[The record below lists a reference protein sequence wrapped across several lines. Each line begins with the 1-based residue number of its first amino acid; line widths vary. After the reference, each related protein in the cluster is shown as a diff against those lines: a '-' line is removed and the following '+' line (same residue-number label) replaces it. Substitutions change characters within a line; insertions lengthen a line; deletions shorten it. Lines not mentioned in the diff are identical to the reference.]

1 MIKFAFAIKYC
12 FTHLLFQ
19 ALIVFGVLI
28 YIHSVFA
35 QASINCLEHVEATW
49 PRDGILR
56 VEILR
61 NVSTDYDINQ
71 SYQKEYSDIDAKF
84 SGREGFTADDIFGLS
99 GSNGTDSWFS
109 NLMKQVLPQSM
120 TKGNLLLFSSM
131 LAVQI
136 VLVLFCTVLN
146 YCNALF

>member
-1 MIKFAFAIKYC
+1 M
-12 FTHLLFQ
+12 
-19 ALIVFGVLI
+19 IVFGVLI

-35 QASINCLEHVEATW
+35 QASINCLEHVESTW

-71 SYQKEYSDIDAKF
+71 SYQKEYSDIDAKL
-84 SGREGFTADDIFGLS
+84 SGREAFNADDIFGLS
-99 GSNGTDSWFS
+99 GSNGTESWFS

-120 TKGNLLLFSSM
+120 TKGNLLQFSPM
-131 LAVQI
+131 LAVQA
-136 VLVLFCTVLN
+136 VQVLFCTV
-146 YCNALF
+146 